1 MLVLTRKPGQG
12 IRIGREM
19 IITVDEVRGHQVR
32 LGIQAPVSIPVY
44 REEIYQEMLKA
55 NRDSLVP
62 QDLVGPVISLF
73 GEEKK

>member
-12 IRIGREM
+12 IRIGKDI
-19 IITVDEVRGHQVR
+19 IITIDEVRGHQVR
-32 LGIQAPVSIPVY
+32 LGIQAPASIPVY
-44 REEIYQEMLKA
+44 REEIFQEMIKA

-62 QDLVGPVISLF
+62 ENLVDSVVSLF